1 MKLALMLST
10 LATLAMLVTGNL
22 SAAEEANVPAAL
34 KFKMKTLAGK
44 EIKLNQYR
52 GQVVLIVNVAS
63 ECGLTDQYQQL
74 QALHEKYSS
83 LGLKVIGVPCN
94 QFGAQEPGTAKEIQ
108 AFCKKNYGVTFD
120 LLAKVDVNGEKACGL
135 YKHLTQIQTKPKG
148 PGKIGWNFE
157 KFVLD
162 RKGKIIGR
170 FDPQTKPDNEAVVKL
185 IKGAL
190 ADK

>member
-34 KFKMKTLAGK
+34 NFKMKTLAGK

-63 ECGLTDQYQQL
+63 ACGLTDQYQQL

-83 LGLKVIGVPCN
+83 QGLKVIGVPCN

-120 LLAKVDVNGEKACGL
+120 LLAKVDVNGDKACGL
-135 YKHLTQIQTKPKG
+135 YKHLTKIQTKPKG

-162 RKGKIIGR
+162 RKGQIIGR
-170 FDPQTKPDNEAVVKL
+170 FDPQTKPDDEAVVKL

>member
-63 ECGLTDQYQQL
+63 ACGLTDQYQQL

-83 LGLKVIGVPCN
+83 QGLKVIGVPCN
-94 QFGAQEPGTAKEIQ
+94 QFGAQEPGTAKQIQ

-135 YKHLTQIQTKPKG
+135 YKHLTQVQTKPKG

-157 KFVLD
+157 KFILD
-162 RKGKIIGR
+162 RKGQIIGR
-170 FDPQTKPDNEAVVKL
+170 FDPQTKPDDEAVVKL

>member
-10 LATLAMLVTGNL
+10 LATLAMLVTGTL

-63 ECGLTDQYQQL
+63 ACGLTDQYQQL

-157 KFVLD
+157 KFILD
-162 RKGKIIGR
+162 RKGQIIGR
-170 FDPQTKPDNEAVVKL
+170 FDPQTKPDDEAVVKW

>member
-63 ECGLTDQYQQL
+63 ACGLTDQYQQL

-94 QFGAQEPGTAKEIQ
+94 QFGAQEPGTAKQIQ

-157 KFVLD
+157 KFILD
-162 RKGKIIGR
+162 RKGQIIGR
-170 FDPQTKPDNEAVVKL
+170 FDPQTKPDDEAVVKL

>member
-1 MKLALMLST
+1 MKSTFLSLS
-10 LATLAMLVTGNL
+10 LATLALLFTGNL
-22 SAAEEANVPAAL
+22 DAAEKANVPATL

-44 EIKLNQYR
+44 EIKLKQYQ
-52 GQVVLIVNVAS
+52 GHVVLFVNVAS

-74 QALHEKYSS
+74 QALHEKFASQ
-83 LGLKVIGVPCN
+83 GLKVVGVPCN

-135 YKHLTQIQTKPKG
+135 YKHLTQVQTKPKG

-162 RKGKIIGR
+162 RKGQIIGR
-170 FDPQTKPDNEAVVKL
+170 FDPQTKPDDAAILKL
-185 IKGAL
+185 ITAAL

>member
-1 MKLALMLST
+1 MKLTLMLST
-10 LATLAMLVTGNL
+10 LATLGLLVTGNL
-22 SAAEEANVPAAL
+22 DAAEKANVPAAL

-44 EIKLNQYR
+44 EIKLDRYR
-52 GQVVLIVNVAS
+52 GHVVLIVNVAS

-83 LGLKVIGVPCN
+83 QGLKVIGVPCN
-94 QFGAQEPGTAKEIQ
+94 QFGAQEPGTATEIQ
-108 AFCKKNYGVTFD
+108 AFCKNNYGVTFD
-120 LLAKVDVNGEKACGL
+120 LLAKVNVNGEKACGL
-135 YKHLTQIQTKPKG
+135 YKHLTQVPTKPKG

-170 FDPQTKPDNEAVVKL
+170 FDPQTKPDDATVLKL
-185 IKGAL
+185 ITAAL

>member
-63 ECGLTDQYQQL
+63 ACGLTDQYQQL

-157 KFVLD
+157 KFILD

-170 FDPQTKPDNEAVVKL
+170 FDPQTKPDDEAVVKL

>member
-1 MKLALMLST
+1 MKSTFLSLS
-10 LATLAMLVTGNL
+10 LATLALLFTGNL
-22 SAAEEANVPAAL
+22 DAAEKANVPAAL

-44 EIKLNQYR
+44 EIKLEQYQ
-52 GQVVLIVNVAS
+52 GHVVLFVNVAS

-74 QALHEKYSS
+74 QALHEKFASQ
-83 LGLKVIGVPCN
+83 GLKVVGVPCN

-120 LLAKVDVNGEKACGL
+120 LLAKVDVNGEKACDL
-135 YKHLTQIQTKPKG
+135 YKHLTQVQTKPKG

-157 KFVLD
+157 KFVLN
-162 RKGKIIGR
+162 RKGQIIGR
-170 FDPQTKPDNEAVVKL
+170 FDPQTKPDDVAILKL
-185 IKGAL
+185 ITTAL

>member
-63 ECGLTDQYQQL
+63 ACGLTDQYQQL

-157 KFVLD
+157 KFILD
-162 RKGKIIGR
+162 RKGQIIGR
-170 FDPQTKPDNEAVVKL
+170 FDPQTKPDDEAVVKL

>member
-10 LATLAMLVTGNL
+10 LAMLAMLVTGNL

-63 ECGLTDQYQQL
+63 ACGLTDQYQQL
-74 QALHEKYSS
+74 QALHEQYSS
-83 LGLKVIGVPCN
+83 QGLKVIGVPCN
-94 QFGAQEPGTAKEIQ
+94 QFGAQEPGTAKQIQ

-135 YKHLTQIQTKPKG
+135 YKHLTQVQTKPKG

-162 RKGKIIGR
+162 RKGQIIGR
-170 FDPQTKPDNEAVVKL
+170 FDPQTKPDDEAVVKL

>member
-63 ECGLTDQYQQL
+63 ACGLTDQYQQL

-83 LGLKVIGVPCN
+83 QGLKVIGVPCN

-120 LLAKVDVNGEKACGL
+120 LLAKVDVNGDKACGL
-135 YKHLTQIQTKPKG
+135 YKHLTKIQTKPKG

-162 RKGKIIGR
+162 RKGQIIGR
-170 FDPQTKPDNEAVVKL
+170 FDPQTKPDDEAVVKL

>member
-44 EIKLNQYR
+44 EIKLIQYR

-157 KFVLD
+157 KFILD
-162 RKGKIIGR
+162 RKGQIIGR
-170 FDPQTKPDNEAVVKL
+170 FDPQTKPDDEAVVKL

>member
-1 MKLALMLST
+1 MKSTFLSLS
-10 LATLAMLVTGNL
+10 LATLALLFTGNL
-22 SAAEEANVPAAL
+22 DAAEKANVPAAL

-44 EIKLNQYR
+44 EIKLEQYQ
-52 GQVVLIVNVAS
+52 GHVVLFVNVAS

-74 QALHEKYSS
+74 QALHLKFASQ
-83 LGLKVIGVPCN
+83 GLKVVGVPCN

-120 LLAKVDVNGEKACGL
+120 LLAKVDVNGEKACDR
-135 YKHLTQIQTKPKG
+135 YKHLTQVQTKPKG

-157 KFVLD
+157 KFVLN
-162 RKGKIIGR
+162 RKGQIIGR
-170 FDPQTKPDNEAVVKL
+170 FDPQTKPDDVAILKL
-185 IKGAL
+185 ITTAL

>member
-10 LATLAMLVTGNL
+10 LATLAMLVTGTL

-63 ECGLTDQYQQL
+63 ACGLTDQYQQL

-83 LGLKVIGVPCN
+83 QGLKVIGVPCN
-94 QFGAQEPGTAKEIQ
+94 QFGAQEPGTAKQIQ

-120 LLAKVDVNGEKACGL
+120 LLAKVNVNGEKACGL

-157 KFVLD
+157 KFILD
-162 RKGKIIGR
+162 RKGQIIGR
-170 FDPQTKPDNEAVVKL
+170 FDPQTKPDDEAVVKL

>member
-1 MKLALMLST
+1 MKRTLLLSI
-10 LATLAMLVTGNL
+10 LATLAILVTGNL
-22 SAAEEANVPAAL
+22 SAAEETKIPAAL

-83 LGLKVIGVPCN
+83 QGLKVIGVPCN
-94 QFGAQEPGTAKEIQ
+94 QFGSQEPGTAKEIQ

-120 LLAKVDVNGEKACGL
+120 LLAKVDVNGDKACGL

-170 FDPQTKPDNEAVVKL
+170 FDPQTKPDDATVLKM
-185 IKGAL
+185 ITAAL

>member
-1 MKLALMLST
+1 MKLALMLS
-10 LATLAMLVTGNL
+10 TLAMLVTGNL
-22 SAAEEANVPAAL
+22 SAAEEAKVPAAL

-94 QFGAQEPGTAKEIQ
+94 QFGAQEPGTAREIQ

-135 YKHLTQIQTKPKG
+135 YKHLTQVQTKPKG

-162 RKGKIIGR
+162 RKGTIIGR
-170 FDPQTKPDNEAVVKL
+170 FDPQTKPDDATVLKL
-185 IKGAL
+185 ITAAL